1 MNVLFITLADLRSV
15 ESHDIYSDLI
25 REFARDGHTIYI
37 VSPVERRNAGKTE
50 ILKNDRTDYLKNVR
64 FLKVKTGNIQKTN
77 FIEKGISTLLLE
89 FQLKKGI
96 KDHLKNIR
104 FDLVL
109 YSTPPVTIVNPV
121 KYIKKRDNAKT
132 YLMLKDITPQA
143 IVDLGAMKTTGVMG
157 LIYKYFREKE
167 KALYS
172 VSDKIGCMSQANVDF
187 VLKYNQ
193 DVSPEKVEIC
203 PNSIEIID
211 KSVTEEERIDIRKKY
226 DIPVEKRVFVYGG
239 NLGRPQ
245 GVPFIIDC
253 LKSQANNKEDFFLI
267 VGDGTEFN
275 QLEKAISEM
284 KQNNVRLMKRLP
296 KEDYDMMV
304 GACDIG
310 MIFLDHRFTVP
321 NFPSRLLSYMQ
332 AKIPVLACTDKAS
345 DVGVTITEG
354 GFGWWC
360 ESTDVVEFDKIV
372 KCIDMCNITDF
383 GANGFSYLTKNFSV
397 TNSYQIIIDSIS
409 EKSK

>member
-25 REFARDGHTIYI
+25 REFARNGHVVYI
-37 VSPVERRNAGKTE
+37 ASPVERRNAGKTE
-50 ILKNDRTDYLKNVR
+50 ILKNDRTDYLKNVH
-64 FLKVKTGNIQKTN
+64 FLKIKTGNIQKTN

-96 KDHLKNIR
+96 KDNLKNIR

-157 LIYKYFREKE
+157 LIYTYFRAKE

-187 VLKYNQ
+187 ILKDNPNI
-193 DVSPEKVEIC
+193 DPKRVEVC

-211 KSVTEEERIDIRKKY
+211 KSITEEERISIRNKY
-226 DIPVEKRVFVYGG
+226 DIPVDKRVFIYGG

-253 LKSQANNKEDFFLI
+253 LKSQADNSEDFFLI
-267 VGDGTEFN
+267 VGDGTEFSR
-275 QLEKAISEM
+275 LEKAINEM
-284 KQNNVRLMKRLP
+284 KQDNVRLMKRLP
-296 KEDYDMMV
+296 KEDYDTMV
-304 GACDIG
+304 GACDVG

-345 DVGVTITEG
+345 DVGLTIEDG
-354 GFGWWC
+354 IFGWWC
-360 ESTDVVEFDKIV
+360 ESDNVENFSQL
-372 KCIDMCNITDF
+372 ITSSRSSDLKNL
-383 GANGFSYLTKNFSV
+383 GINGYSYLERNYSV
-397 TNSYQIIIDSIS
+397 
-409 EKSK
+409 EKCYRVIEKVSGDKQ